1 MSEERATRLTLPVGE
16 RDHAQGPESAL
27 VTLVEYG
34 DYECPYCQAAM
45 PIVEDLRGLLGDQ
58 LRFVFRHFPLTR
70 IHPHAQRAAEAAEA
84 AGAQGKYFEMHLA
97 LFEHQDALEDE
108 QLSAY
113 AADLGLDTVQFK
125 HDLDGQAHAG
135 RVREDIQS
143 GLDSGATGTPTFYLD
158 GVRYDGLVSVGGLL
172 STIQEAHPEVVTG
185 ELEGPVGR
193 RVIPRVVHQ
202 RSPL

>member
-1 MSEERATRLTLPVGE
+1 MSEERATRLTVPVGE
-16 RDHAQGPESAL
+16 HDHVQGPESAP

-34 DYECPYCQAAM
+34 DYECPYCQAAT
-45 PIVEDLRGLLGDQ
+45 PIVDDLRELLGDQ

-84 AGAQGKYFEMHLA
+84 AGGQGKYFEMHTA
-97 LFEHQDALEDE
+97 LFEHQDALEVE
-108 QLSAY
+108 QLATY
-113 AADLGLDTVQFK
+113 AADLGLDTARFRSE
-125 HDLDGQAHAG
+125 LDAQTHAS

-158 GVRYDGLVSVGGLL
+158 GVRYDGLVSVRGLL
-172 STIQEAHPEVVTG
+172 SAIQEAHPELDTVA
-185 ELEGPVGR
+185 LEAPAGR
-193 RVIPRVVHQ
+193 RVIPRVIHQ